1 MANLASSTAAA
12 RYVPWA
18 LLASHYSTTLMTCRT
33 ASQAITIVQ
42 RSFRQKDEAEEMEA
56 LGFGPVK
63 LVGSAAVYMAGE
75 ASSLGAAINLWP
87 NFTGVAATA

>member
-1 MANLASSTAAA
+1 MGLAGQPLLYNLDG
-12 RYVPWA
+12 VP
-18 LLASHYSTTLMTCRT
+18 CRI

-63 LVGSAAVYMAGE
+63 LVDSAAVYMAGE
-75 ASSLGAAINLWP
+75 ASSLGAAIILWP
-87 NFTGVAATA
+87 NSTGVAATA